1 LRQDDTYAEGYRAP
15 SVTEAFIA
23 GFHPGDFFY
32 FTPNPNLQPE
42 VGHNTEVGLNVKY
55 DGVFVTE
62 DKIRAKVNAFN
73 NDVSNDIDLQEVFS
87 PTSTGAPPSACPPTP
102 FGYSDC
108 YQYVN
113 IGKARIQGVE
123 MEFNY
128 DAGRWFAGV
137 SGQIIRGKNLDDGQP
152 VATIPPDQVSFLL
165 GARSADRKWT
175 AAMRWTPLAAKPLSQ
190 IPLEAGDSGLV
201 PVFDP
206 APAYSLVNVYLGY
219 QPVPNVVAAV
229 SVENL
234 LKMDYTKYM
243 CCSTASRLCRAEPGH
258 YVQRIPY
265 HSLPRE
271 GRQLIAIVSH

>member
-1 LRQDDTYAEGYRAP
+1 
-15 SVTEAFIA
+15 VTEAFIA

-137 SGQIIRGKNLDDGQP
+137 SGR
-152 VATIPPDQVSFLL
+152 SF
-165 GARSADRKWT
+165 AERIS
-175 AAMRWTPLAAKPLSQ
+175 M
-190 IPLEAGDSGLV
+190 
-201 PVFDP
+201 
-206 APAYSLVNVYLGY
+206 
-219 QPVPNVVAAV
+219 
-229 SVENL
+229 
-234 LKMDYTKYM
+234 
-243 CCSTASRLCRAEPGH
+243 TASRWRPSRPTRSASCSVPAR
-258 YVQRIPY
+258 RIANGPAPCAG
-265 HSLPRE
+265 PRWL
-271 GRQLIAIVSH
+271 RNR